1 MSAWRPL
8 ADSLSPEM
16 RHLTRELRVMKDRTS
31 LSLGQLAKKTACS
44 KSAWSRYL
52 NGQALAPYAVVA
64 ALGELADADQ
74 ARLHALWELAAESG
88 GRAGEGAYTATG
100 DGPGVDEED
109 DEGEDDAESTMPFR
123 VVRDSSPTRRWL
135 AILAIGVVV
144 VAIGLVVAVLTGAIS
159 RPVAS
164 PTGPRTPTPA
174 GSCQASDC
182 TGRTAEPLGCARDAV
197 VTAYVQVDYAR
208 LELRYSAVCRAAWAV
223 LTGARRYDRVNVTGD
238 AGAEAKGKDR
248 AGSAAAT
255 PMVAAAGPEVGYACA
270 ELTSGARK
278 CVAARR

>member
-16 RHLTRELRVMKDRTS
+16 RHLTVELRVMKDRTG

-64 ALGELADADQ
+64 ALGALADADQ
-74 ARLHALWELAAESG
+74 ARLRALWELAAEAG
-88 GRAGEGAYTATG
+88 GRAGEGSYAASG
-100 DGPGVDEED
+100 DGSRVDEEH
-109 DEGEDDAESTMPFR
+109 DAEPTRPLG
-123 VVRDSSPTRRWL
+123 VVRGPSPMRRWL
-135 AILAIGVVV
+135 AIFAIGITV
-144 VAIGLVVAVLTGAIS
+144 VAIGLVVAVVTGAIS

-164 PTGPRTPTPA
+164 PAEPRTPTPV
-174 GSCQASDC
+174 GSCQARDC
-182 TGRTAEPLGCARDAV
+182 TGRAAEPLGCDRDAV
-197 VTAYVQVDYAR
+197 VTASVQVDYAR
-208 LELRYSAVCRAAWAV
+208 LELRYSPVCRAAWGV
-223 LTGARRYDRVNVTGD
+223 LAGARRYDRVNVTGD
-238 AGAEAKGKDR
+238 GGAEAKGKDR
-248 AGSAAAT
+248 TGSAAAT

-278 CVAARR
+278 CVGAGR